1 MQRTYV
7 SSWDWTYHLDMTV
20 IQKKSEQ
27 LIKLR
32 STLQREPYDSL
43 DDELSEDN
51 NFPRQF
57 LKYQQANY

>member
-1 MQRTYV
+1 
-7 SSWDWTYHLDMTV
+7 MTV

-27 LIKLR
+27 LINLR
-32 STLQREPYDSL
+32 STLLREPYDSL

-51 NFPRQF
+51 NLTRQF